1 MPTGPHSAPVAPVR
15 LLGTAHPTAGPRR
28 GVRAV
33 VILCCALLAGLLVA
47 GAAGF
52 RPGVSEDS
60 VLHGFQVRVLSI
72 SQAAAENRMDGALAA
87 LQALEKDL
95 NEAAATG
102 RVSAARYRGIETAIA
117 AVRSDI
123 ASQVAA
129 AAPASPTAT
138 APDAS
143 GAAPALAD
151 TASTDPDPAPV
162 APAAPAAAPEPA
174 QAPQGPGSQAQDGP
188 QGQDT
193 AKEVKGKGKGQGKP

>member
-95 NEAAATG
+95 NEAAAAG

-151 TASTDPDPAPV
+151 TASTNPAPV

-188 QGQDT
+188 QGQDP